1 MMSTNVSKEKTYLR
15 WSHMDCNYGGGR
27 SLLDQFFRRECSE
40 DAEDE
45 QEQSDGE
52 VSLEGSDESD
62 CSWADSD
69 ERGESLADSDESD
82 EGDDCDD
89 SDYILAYTCRL

>member
-15 WSHMDCNYGGGR
+15 WSHIDCNYGGGR

-45 QEQSDGE
+45 KEQSDCE

-69 ERGESLADSDESD
+69 ESGESDCSLAE
-82 EGDDCDD
+82 
-89 SDYILAYTCRL
+89 SDYILAGTCRL